1 MNRLKALTM
10 LLKIVEECEK
20 HDGEEN
26 GGCRSCSFGSGRMCM
41 ASGGTDIP
49 NTWNVKDKI

>member
-1 MNRLKALTM
+1 MTRVKALM
-10 LLKIVEECEK
+10 LLLKIVEECEK

-26 GGCRSCSFGSGRMCM
+26 GGCQSCPFGSGGMCM

-49 NTWNVKDKI
+49 NTWNVKAKI